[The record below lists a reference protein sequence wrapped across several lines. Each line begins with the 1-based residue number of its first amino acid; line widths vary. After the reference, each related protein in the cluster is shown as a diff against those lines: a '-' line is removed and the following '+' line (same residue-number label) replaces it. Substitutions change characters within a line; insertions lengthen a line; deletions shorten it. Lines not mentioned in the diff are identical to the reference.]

1 MKSDD
6 DCPSARKVFVFCKRR
21 TKTYDVALR
30 RKGKYMNS
38 IYLDHAA
45 TTPLSQKA
53 FDAMKPYFSDVFG
66 NANSQHA
73 YGRDGAKAV
82 NDARQ
87 LIAKCIGAKPG
98 EIYFTACGTESDNWA
113 IKGIALQNVSKGKHI
128 ITSQIEHPA
137 VYTTCKQL
145 EKYGWEVT
153 YLPVDNE
160 GFVSPADLENA
171 IRPDTV
177 LVSIMYANNEIGT
190 IEPVK
195 QLCEIAHKHG
205 VLFHTDAVQAT
216 GAVRYDVKDLGVDL
230 LSMSAHKFY
239 GPKGMGVL
247 YVRNGIRI
255 EKLLTGGEQERAHR
269 GGTTNTPGVVGM
281 ATALEEALSTLE
293 KDDAYVASLRD
304 HFVERVL
311 NEIDDIYYN
320 GAKDT
325 SKRLPNNANFSFRYI
340 EGESILFSLDL
351 AGISASS
358 GSACSS
364 GSLEPSRTLLAIGV
378 PVGTAHGSIRFTF
391 GKHNTMEEVDYTVDE
406 LVKIVKRLRDMS
418 PLYKR

>member
-1 MKSDD
+1 MQ
-6 DCPSARKVFVFCKRR
+6 
-21 TKTYDVALR
+21 
-30 RKGKYMNS
+30 S

-45 TTPLSQKA
+45 TTPLSPKA
-53 FDAMKPYFSDVFG
+53 FEAMKPYFTEVFG
-66 NANSQHA
+66 NPNSQHV
-73 YGRDGAKAV
+73 YGREGAKAV

-87 LIAKCIGAKPG
+87 LIAECIGAKPS
-98 EIYFTACGTESDNWA
+98 EIYFTSCGTEADNWA
-113 IKGIALQNVSKGKHI
+113 VKGAALQYMSKGKHI
-128 ITSQIEHPA
+128 ITSIIEHPA

-160 GFVSPADLENA
+160 GFVNPADLEAA
-171 IRPDTV
+171 IREDTV
-177 LVSIMYANNEIGT
+177 LVSIMFANNEIGT
-190 IEPVK
+190 IEPIK
-195 QLCEIAHKHG
+195 QLAEIAHKHG

-216 GAVRYDVKDLGVDL
+216 GAVKYDVKDLGVDM

-239 GPKGMGVL
+239 GPKGMGAL
-247 YVRNGIRI
+247 YIRNGVRM
-255 EKLLTGGEQERAHR
+255 EKFLSGGEQERAHR
-269 GGTTNTPGVVGM
+269 GGTSNTPGIVGM
-281 ATALEEALSTLE
+281 SVALKDAIDNIE
-293 KDDAYVASLRD
+293 KDDEYVASLRN

-311 NEIDDIYYN
+311 AEIDDIMFN
-320 GAKDT
+320 GAKDM
-325 SKRLPNNANFSFRYI
+325 SKRLPNNASFSFRYI

-391 GKHNTMEEVDYTVDE
+391 GKQNTMEQVDYTVDE
-406 LVKIVKRLRDMS
+406 LVKIVKKLRAMS
-418 PLYKR
+418 PLYKK

>member
-1 MKSDD
+1 MDK
-6 DCPSARKVFVFCKRR
+6 
-21 TKTYDVALR
+21 
-30 RKGKYMNS
+30 

-53 FDAMKPYFSDVFG
+53 FEAMKPYFSDIYG
-66 NANSQHA
+66 NANSQHE
-73 YGRDGAKAV
+73 YGRDGAKGV

-87 LIAKCIGAKPG
+87 TIAKCIGAKPS
-98 EIYFTACGTESDNWA
+98 EIYFTACGTEADNWA
-113 IKGIALQNVSKGKHI
+113 VKGIALQNINKGKHI

-137 VYTTCKQL
+137 IYTTCKQL
-145 EKYGWEVT
+145 EKYGWEIT
-153 YLPVDNE
+153 YLPVDE
-160 GFVSPADLENA
+160 QGFVSVDDLENA

-177 LVSIMYANNEIGT
+177 LVSIMFANNEIGT
-190 IEPVK
+190 VEPIK
-195 QLCEIAHKHG
+195 ELCEVAHRHG

-269 GGTTNTPGVVGM
+269 GGTTNVPGAVGM
-281 ATALEEALSTLE
+281 ACALQDAVENIDANN
-293 KDDAYVASLRD
+293 AYVANLRN

-311 NEIDDIYYN
+311 AEIDEIYYN

-325 SKRLPNNANFSFRYI
+325 AKRLPNNANFSFKYI

-351 AGISASS
+351 AGICASS

-391 GKHNTMEEVDYTVDE
+391 GIHNTMEQVDYTVDE
-406 LVKIVKRLRDMS
+406 LVKTVARLREMS
-418 PLYKR
+418 PLYKKH

>member
-1 MKSDD
+1 MFSATQIRNTCTVAKAQKRSMRQDNFL
-6 DCPSARKVFVFCKRR
+6 PIASEQSRARSILPLAARKRTTGRSKALLCK
-21 TKTYDVALR
+21 TCK
-30 RKGKYMNS
+30 
-38 IYLDHAA
+38 
-45 TTPLSQKA
+45 
-53 FDAMKPYFSDVFG
+53 
-66 NANSQHA
+66 
-73 YGRDGAKAV
+73 
-82 NDARQ
+82 
-87 LIAKCIGAKPG
+87 
-98 EIYFTACGTESDNWA
+98 
-113 IKGIALQNVSKGKHI
+113 KGKHI
-128 ITSQIEHPA
+128 ITTQIEHPA
-137 VYTTCKQL
+137 IYTTCKQL

-153 YLPVDNE
+153 YLPVDGE
-160 GFVSPADLENA
+160 GFVSAEDLEKA

-177 LVSIMYANNEIGT
+177 LVSVMYANNEIGT
-190 IEPVK
+190 IEPIK
-195 QLCEIAHKHG
+195 QLCEIAHAHG

-281 ATALEEALSTLE
+281 AAALDDALATLEE
-293 KDDAYVASLRD
+293 DDAYVASLRD
-304 HFVERVL
+304 HFVDRVTK
-311 NEIDDIYYN
+311 EIDEIYYN

-406 LVKIVKRLRDMS
+406 LVKIVKRLREMS
-418 PLYKR
+418 PLYKK